1 MRRSIDPWTAGDAS
15 NGLADCQYWEET
27 VTTFRRTAGCAG
39 PPLDGRAFVVREFD
53 IPWPPLARSLHAYE
67 KIDLRL
73 VISNAWHFG
82 LRCNCATCLPPILK
96 RAKIV
101 TDKLYRRSS
110 WYCPALMGALG
121 FCGSR
126 LLVTIK
132 SRKCPISFW
141 TSYDLRVQSWWCQ
154 KSVGSGII
162 FKCARSSVG

>member
-1 MRRSIDPWTAGDAS
+1 
-15 NGLADCQYWEET
+15 

-53 IPWPPLARSLHAYE
+53 IPWLPLARSLHAYE

-73 VISNAWHFG
+73 VISNA
-82 LRCNCATCLPPILK
+82 CATCLPPILK

-132 SRKCPISFW
+132 SRK
-141 TSYDLRVQSWWCQ
+141 
-154 KSVGSGII
+154 
-162 FKCARSSVG
+162 